1 MKRII
6 PFLLSILWICLM
18 GIVSY
23 AESTF
28 TITADTA
35 IAGQEYVL
43 IIVGGE
49 KNALKLVDNDDSILF
64 IQQKKATSSTLS
76 FQDVKPAEFEKA
88 TAFMIS
94 EEGVLVKCMLLEDI
108 PETVITLPSNIE
120 VIEEEA
126 FEGISAL
133 AVRIPNGVNIIKTK
147 AFANCPNLRRIY
159 IPKTVNLIEDDAFTN
174 SPSIV
179 IFGYNGSVAEQY
191 AEQNEIRFVKID

>member
-1 MKRII
+1 MKRLI
-6 PFLLSILWICLM
+6 PFLLSILWICLI
-18 GIVSY
+18 GGVSF

-28 TITADTA
+28 TISAETA
-35 IAGQEYVL
+35 IVGQEYVL

-49 KNALKLVDNDDSILF
+49 QNALNLVDNDESILF

-76 FQDVKPAEFEKA
+76 FQDVKPTEFEKA

-94 EEGVLVKCMLLEDI
+94 EEGVLVKCMPLEDI
-108 PETVITLPSNIE
+108 PETIIMIPSNVE

-126 FEGISAL
+126 FEGISAI
-133 AVRIPNGVNIIKTK
+133 AVKIPNGVITIRTK
-147 AFANCPNLRRIY
+147 AFANCPNLKRIY
-159 IPKTVNLIEDDAFTN
+159 IPKTVNLIEDDAFSN
-174 SPSIV
+174 SPNIV